1 MTLYP
6 FEKMNLGSLE
16 LEQGLALGLTP
27 RRLLVLLQGQV
38 GIRWSTRVGI
48 SRTLQ
53 KRQESNVKIALL
65 HFTFTIVSFNALSTS
80 LSITV
85 SLIH

>member
-1 MTLYP
+1 MYP
-6 FEKMNLGSLE
+6 FEKMNLGFLK
-16 LEQGLALGLTP
+16 LEQDQALGLTP

-53 KRQESNVKIALL
+53 KGQESNGKVALL
-65 HFTFTIVSFNALSTS
+65 HFNFTIVSFNALSTS